1 MLFCMHQVKSKYF
14 DKRKKIDPISHSL
27 DPISHSLKAAM
38 NTMQEG

>member
-14 DKRKKIDPISHSL
+14 DKRKKIDPISY
-27 DPISHSLKAAM
+27 SLKAAM